1 MDGVGLKRATVLVVD
16 DTPPIRVILSDIL
29 EPAYRV
35 VAVDSGGAALEAMER
50 EQPDLV
56 LLDVMLPDCSGFNL
70 CRHWKADPATR
81 DIPVIFLTTLE
92 RVEDQAHGLEM
103 GAVDFITKPVHPL
116 LLTTRVATHLRIK
129 EAADFLRD
137 REAFLER
144 EVVRRTQDVL
154 HAQQAM
160 IMALTSLAD
169 TRDDETGSH
178 SRRTR
183 HFVRALAEHLKEHPR
198 FCAHLD
204 EASLD
209 LLVQS
214 APLHDIG
221 KIGIP
226 DHILRKPGRLTPD
239 EYELMKTHTT
249 KGRDALQRAEDDLGA
264 DVAFLR
270 LAKEMAYSHQE
281 RWNGSGYPE
290 GRRGDDIPVSAR
302 LMAVADVYDALTSR
316 RAYKPGMPHA
326 QAVSFIADRSG
337 IDFDP
342 DVADA
347 FVALQDEFEAIARG
361 CNETRQDPAAGAR
374 A

>member
-129 EAADFLRD
+129 DAADFLRD

-214 APLHDIG
+214 AP
-221 KIGIP
+221 
-226 DHILRKPGRLTPD
+226 
-239 EYELMKTHTT
+239 HTT